1 MPSSASA
8 SRPRPIRKVV
18 IPVAGLGTRVLPA
31 TKSIPKELLP
41 VVDRP
46 LIDYVVAEAREAGI
60 EHIILVTGR
69 GKGAIEDYFDHAF
82 ELEAT
87 LKAKGKTEILTALE
101 NAIPAAGDLSYT
113 RQQAPLGLGHAVWCA
128 RDIVG
133 DEPFAVSLPDEIVPD
148 KPGFLKQMV
157 EAYEQVGGNIVAVE
171 EAPQSDTAK
180 YGVIAP
186 KERNGNLIAMTG
198 MVEKPAPKDA
208 PSNFRIIGRYILQPD
223 IFQLLETQE
232 KGAGGEIQLTDSMN
246 ALNNKQAFHACI
258 CDGVIHDC
266 GSKLGWLQANID
278 LGLKNAEI
286 SAALSEFIKARIG

>member
-1 MPSSASA
+1 MSK
-8 SRPRPIRKVV
+8 RVKKVV

-60 EHIILVTGR
+60 EHVILVTGR
-69 GKGAIEDYFDHAF
+69 GKSAIEDYFDHAF

-87 LKAKGKTEILTALE
+87 LKAKAKDDILAEVEKT
-101 NAIPAAGDLSYT
+101 IPRAGDLSYT

-128 RDIVG
+128 RAIVG
-133 DEPFAVSLPDEIVPD
+133 DEPFAVSLPDEIVPHR
-148 KPGFLKQMV
+148 PGFLKQMV
-157 EAYEQVGGNIVAVE
+157 DAYEKVGGNLVAVE
-171 EAPQSDTAK
+171 EVPKSETGK

-186 KERNGNLIAMTG
+186 KARNGNLIEMSG
-198 MVEKPAPKDA
+198 MVEKPKPEAA

-223 IFQLLETQE
+223 IFALLETQGA
-232 KGAGGEIQLTDSMN
+232 GAGGEIQLTDSMN
-246 ALNNKQAFHACI
+246 RLNAQQTFNACI

-266 GSKLGWLQANID
+266 GSKLGWLMANVD
-278 LGLKNAEI
+278 LGLKSAELG
-286 SAALSEFIKARIG
+286 SAFATYVRTRMK